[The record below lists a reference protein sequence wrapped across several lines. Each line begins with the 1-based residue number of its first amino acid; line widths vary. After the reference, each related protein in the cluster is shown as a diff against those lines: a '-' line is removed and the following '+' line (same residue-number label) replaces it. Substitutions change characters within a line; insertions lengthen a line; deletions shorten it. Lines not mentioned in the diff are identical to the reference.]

1 MIKSSF
7 ISFIFVFF
15 VANHFAFAQND
26 NEFSLIKTPEQKEL
40 EKEEKYLNFQ
50 KFFFKALKE
59 RAQENYEKAI
69 LALDDCNTIYK
80 DNVAVNF
87 EYVKNY
93 YDLKQ
98 YDNALDFVNKVL
110 QQKPK
115 ERYVLEMAVKINKS
129 LRNFNDAIELEKKL
143 VKINPDYKNALVY
156 LYILNN
162 QKEQAR
168 KVYQELKKEQLLDNR
183 KDYFKRILFKTKN
196 TEKKKNVFTD
206 VNSIAFEKQQFKRQ
220 KSFKN
225 LKALLKKEIKLQ
237 KYKELVVDSSEGLS
251 LFPAQPYV
259 YYVNGYAL
267 NKQKRYKD
275 ALNSL
280 KEGLDYVLD
289 EDKTL
294 KNKFYKELT
303 IAYQGLGDQKNYKK
317 YSSKII
323 K

>member
-1 MIKSSF
+1 MVKSSF
-7 ISFIFVFF
+7 ISFIFIFL

-26 NEFSLIKTPEQKEL
+26 NEFSLIKTPEQKEK
-40 EKEEKYLNFQ
+40 EKEEKYLKFQ
-50 KFFFKALKE
+50 DFFFKALKE

-93 YDLKQ
+93 YDLKE
-98 YDNALDFVNKVL
+98 YENALDFVNKVL

-115 ERYVLEMAVKINKS
+115 ERYVLEMVVKINKN
-129 LRNFNDAIELEKKL
+129 LRNYKEAINFEKQL

-162 QKEQAR
+162 QKDQAR
-168 KVYQELKKEQLLDNR
+168 NVYQELEKAQLLDNR

-206 VNSIAFEKQQFKRQ
+206 VNSITFEKKQFQ
-220 KSFKN
+220 KQKNFKN
-225 LKALLKKEIKLQ
+225 LKVLLEKEIKLQ
-237 KYKELVVDSSEGLS
+237 KYKELVIDSSEGLS

-275 ALNSL
+275 ALSSL
-280 KEGLDYVLD
+280 EEGLDYVLD

-294 KNKFYKELT
+294 KNKFYKELAIT
-303 IAYQGLGDQKNYKK
+303 YQGLGDQKNYKK
-317 YSSKII
+317 YNNKIV